1 MAGSLLKLLKPGLIA
16 AGAGLTAL
24 LLVSCGGGGGDDE
37 DDTPAVLTGAQ
48 LLEQN
53 KYSVVDIL
61 TTTGY
66 SGGGGTGVVWEESK
80 YILTNA
86 HVVVGAGA
94 IKIVDP
100 DDGNRTYPAR
110 VVALSSCDDV
120 ALLEVDRLTTL
131 KPAKFGDSKKV
142 GAGDTVT
149 ALGFPATISSGPHT
163 AIITNG
169 NVSRVPATFE
179 FTGQRDL
186 IQNTAPINPGNSGGP
201 LYNQKG
207 EVIGLNSYAARG
219 KQGENYAIASNE
231 AISVANKLKSGK
243 NLDYVGLSLEQ
254 NDRDFANEEDLAY
267 IDGLVVTG
275 VDPGSPADK
284 AKPGP
289 FEFGFLIYEVNG
301 TSVDTV
307 GDFCDIIRSRK
318 SGETVRIRFGA
329 WDEND
334 RPFNNFQY
342 DIVMP

>member
-1 MAGSLLKLLKPGLIA
+1 MPSRLRAHRNFVLALCLTTAAFLLA
-16 AGAGLTAL
+16 A
-24 LLVSCGGGGGDDE
+24 CGGGGGDDE
-37 DDTPAVLTGAQ
+37 PKTLTPAE

-66 SGGGGTGVVWEESK
+66 SGGGGTGVVWQDGTHV
-80 YILTNA
+80 LTNA
-86 HVVVGAGA
+86 HVVTGAGS
-94 IKIVDP
+94 IRVVDP
-100 DDGNRTYPAR
+100 DDGNKSYAAR

-120 ALLEVDRLTTL
+120 ALLEVDRATTL
-131 KPAKFGDSKKV
+131 KPAKFGDSSKV
-142 GAGDTVT
+142 KAGETVI

-163 AIITNG
+163 PIITNG

-201 LYNQKG
+201 LYNEAG

-219 KQGENYAIASNE
+219 KQGENYAISINE
-231 AISVANKLKSGK
+231 ALAVAEKLKTGK
-243 NLDYVGLSLEQ
+243 NLDYIGVSLEQ
-254 NDRDFANEEDLAY
+254 NDEDFAYDQDLAY

-284 AKPGP
+284 AQPYAL
-289 FEFGFLIYEVNG
+289 EFGFLIYEING
-301 TSVDTV
+301 TSVETV

-318 SGETVRIRFGA
+318 SGETIRVRFGA
-329 WDEND
+329 WDAND
-334 RPFNNFQY
+334 KPFNNFQY

>member
-1 MAGSLLKLLKPGLIA
+1 MAGSFPRFVKVMLLGVGVAIA
-16 AGAGLTAL
+16 T
-24 LLVSCGGGGGDDE
+24 LLVSCGGGGGDKDDE
-37 DDTPAVLTGAQ
+37 PAVLTGPQ

-66 SGGGGTGVVWEESK
+66 SGGGGTGIVWEESR
-80 YILTNA
+80 YVLTNA

-100 DDGNRTYPAR
+100 DDGNKTYPAR

-120 ALLEVDRLTTL
+120 ALLEVDRIDSL

-142 GAGDTVT
+142 AAGDTVT

-201 LYNQKG
+201 LYNQQG
-207 EVIGLNSYAARG
+207 EVIGLNSYSARG

-231 AISVANKLKSGK
+231 AVNVANKLKSGK
-243 NLDYVGLSLEQ
+243 NLDYLGLSLEQ
-254 NDRDFANEEDLAY
+254 NDEDFAYDQDLAY

-284 AKPGP
+284 ASPNP
-289 FEFGFLIYEVNG
+289 MEFGFLIYEVNG
-301 TSVDTV
+301 TSVDTI

-318 SGETVRIRFGA
+318 SGETLRIRFGA
-329 WDEND
+329 WDNND
-334 RPFNNFQY
+334 KPFNNFQY